1 MRSHMVRS
9 SARKRQLVVCV
20 KREGYEVA
28 LELRKIY
35 VSIADKDASAH
46 RMLRV
51 IDESGEDYLYP
62 EKLFRAVDLPMP
74 VRRAVLTAG

>member
-1 MRSHMVRS
+1 MARSP
-9 SARKRQLVVCV
+9 APKRQLVVCV
-20 KREGYEVA
+20 KREGYEVS

-35 VSIADKDASAH
+35 VSIVDKDANAH

-62 EKLFRAVDLPMP
+62 EKLFLPVDLPLP
-74 VRRAVLTAG
+74 VRRAVMTAA

>member
-1 MRSHMVRS
+1 MVRS

>member
-1 MRSHMVRS
+1 MVRS

-46 RMLRV
+46 R
-51 IDESGEDYLYP
+51 S
-62 EKLFRAVDLPMP
+62 FA
-74 VRRAVLTAG
+74 